1 MENQIVGSAR
11 EVPDPSKAEPEDSV
25 AERKAR
31 LLRQAE
37 FHRAGVVHAKAAIAY
52 GARPEVLFH
61 KALDHASW
69 AVRSR
74 VDSILHPTGLNVASM
89 APYALT
95 VLTFIRRRGWV
106 KPVLG
111 VAAAAGAAFWYVQRQ
126 RNGGTA
132 QAGYQRKHTA

>member
-11 EVPDPSKAEPEDSV
+11 EVPDQASEPEDSV

-37 FHRAGVVHAKAAIAY
+37 FHRAGIVHSKAAISY

-69 AVRSR
+69 AVRTR

-89 APYALT
+89 APYALS
-95 VLTFIRRRGWV
+95 VLTFIRRRGWL
-106 KPVLG
+106 KPALG
-111 VAAAAGAAFWYVQRQ
+111 LAAAAGAAAWYVQRYRQ
-126 RNGGTA
+126 AGGTHNVF
-132 QAGYQRKHTA
+132 QRKHTA